1 MPYDPEARTTAD
13 RRLAKS
19 LLAEAL
25 AQQDAVPPVAMPRDA
40 QGRSFVLFWDQGK
53 VCTAIRR
60 FYDRHGLVPDGTA
73 WRHSRAHGLPSQN
86 TMLRLFGSTNAGV
99 LAAGLTPVPKR
110 NGRPRKVVLLS
121 PDV

>member
-1 MPYDPEARTTAD
+1 MPYDTEARTTAD

-60 FYDRHGLVPDGTA
+60 FYDRHARVPDGLE
-73 WRHSRAHGLPSQN
+73 WRHSRTHALPSQN
-86 TMLRLFGSTNAGV
+86 TLLRLFPSTNAAIQ
-99 LAAGLTPVPKR
+99 AAGLTPAPKR
-110 NGRPRKVVLLS
+110 NGRPRKVVLSS